1 MFAEPAEAAVPNYPP
16 PPGAPPATSTTQDA
30 TPPPAYDQAMQQS
43 TKHGRPAH
51 ASHAADTT
59 DETGQGSQGSS
70 PSGSPSGKGQIKT
83 GVRSGA
89 TDATEIAGG
98 QLHDSHLEAIG
109 RSAEEALQIQVYTV
123 DLSHV
128 YGYHSIILVMPLY
141 LLSSGED
148 RT

>member
-1 MFAEPAEAAVPNYPP
+1 MPKYPP
-16 PPGAPPATSTTQDA
+16 PPGAPPATSTTQDT

-70 PSGSPSGKGQIKT
+70 PSSSPSGKGQIRT

-89 TDATEIAGG
+89 THGTDKPGED
-98 QLHDSHLEAIG
+98 QLRGVHLEAVG
-109 RSAEEALQIQVYTV
+109 RSAEEALQIQVQTV
-123 DLSHV
+123 TFELTHV
-128 YGYHSIILVMPLY
+128 TSWRMCIIVYHIGAAVM
-141 LLSSGED
+141 SVRD
-148 RT
+148 RI